1 MYQFYINNILYPVA
15 PSKFQVKINNKNEVI
30 TLINEGEVNRL
41 KAPGLTDIQ
50 VSDLLIP
57 AVKYPFAEY
66 GSAGFQ
72 APSVYLS
79 QLENLKNTKATF
91 PVVLI
96 RKLASRELGWNFSMT
111 CTLEDYTVEDDAGEG
126 VDLKVSLNFKQ
137 WVHYGTKTVTFQKS
151 GGKTTTSTKK
161 SRKSASKKGSG
172 GTYTVKKGDCL
183 INIAKKK
190 LGSGNRWKE
199 IYKLNKTTIENAA
212 KKHGKKSSSN
222 GHWIYPG
229 TKLKLPKK

>member
-1 MYQFYINNILYPVA
+1 MQDTAGIRPV
-15 PSKFQVKINNKNEVI
+15 SY
-30 TLINEGEVNRL
+30 THL
-41 KAPGLTDIQ
+41 
-50 VSDLLIP
+50 
-57 AVKYPFAEY
+57 
-66 GSAGFQ
+66 
-72 APSVYLS
+72 
-79 QLENLKNTKATF
+79 
-91 PVVLI
+91 
-96 RKLASRELGWNFSMT
+96 FSMT

-199 IYKLNKTTIENAA
+199 IYKPVSYTHLIRWARPRIN
-212 KKHGKKSSSN
+212 
-222 GHWIYPG
+222 
-229 TKLKLPKK
+229 

>member
-15 PSKFQVKINNKNEVI
+15 PSKFQVKINNKNETI

-41 KAPGLTDIQ
+41 KTPGLTDIQ

-111 CTLEDYTVEDDAGEG
+111 CTLEDYTVEDDVKEG
-126 VDLKVSLNFKQ
+126 VDLKLSLNFKQ
-137 WVHYGTKTVTFQKS
+137 WVNYGTKTVTFKKS

-190 LGSGNRWKE
+190 LGNSNRWKE

-222 GHWIYPG
+222 GHWIYPE

>member
-15 PSKFQVKINNKNEVI
+15 PSRFQVKINNKNETI

-41 KAPGLTDIQ
+41 KTPGLTDIQ

-111 CTLEDYTVEDDAGEG
+111 CTLEDYTVEDDVKEG
-126 VDLKVSLNFKQ
+126 VDLKLSLNFKQ
-137 WVHYGTKTVTFQKS
+137 WVNYGTKTVTFQKS

-199 IYKLNKTTIENAA
+199 IYKLNKTTIENTA